1 MHTYILQIYIYGG
14 FNIFRHKNEGMPATH
29 YNIDIDLEDIYVSEI
44 NKTENIYYI
53 ISLICG
59 I

>member
-1 MHTYILQIYIYGG
+1 MGG